1 MGEEKTNIRNRR
13 LLVRLRVPSMDKMV
27 VAVELGREYLG
38 RCLKLM
44 LICGKIKH
52 TMQGT
57 GRVTIQNHHGSYIWI
72 FSPTSIHRL
81 VSLAQ
86 SLWVPEDFRIEGCR
100 VLAGMRSSC
109 TLIEDDGL
117 WFEGTDGSHLFVSV
131 PLGRDWVGESLESR
145 ANEPFADE
153 IRPSPDVGNRDS

>member
-1 MGEEKTNIRNRR
+1 MGEEKTNMRNRR

-38 RCLKLM
+38 RCWKLM

-81 VSLAQ
+81 VSLARVKDWEDFM
-86 SLWVPEDFRIEGCR
+86 SLWVPGFSNRR
-100 VLAGMRSSC
+100 VPSSC
-109 TLIEDDGL
+109 
-117 WFEGTDGSHLFVSV
+117 
-131 PLGRDWVGESLESR
+131 RD
-145 ANEPFADE
+145 A
-153 IRPSPDVGNRDS
+153 